1 MNKLLMILV
10 LGLLWCSATYAK
22 PLNWGTLI
30 EGTKKIESL
39 LPKCVGEDIG
49 QWKYCWGTHINPG
62 GETYVGKF
70 INGKKQGLGTLI
82 YLDGTKY
89 SGQFKNGYPHG
100 QGSMLFPDGRV
111 ENGTWSFGI
120 MDPKY

>member
-1 MNKLLMILV
+1 MKKLLGIVV
-10 LGLLWCSATYAK
+10 LCLLLCSATYAQS
-22 PLNWGTLI
+22 LI
-30 EGTKKIESL
+30 ESTKKIESL
-39 LPKCVGEDIG
+39 LPKCVGADIK
-49 QWKYCWGTHINPG
+49 QWKYCWGTHTNSS
-62 GETYVGKF
+62 GEIYVGKF
-70 INGKKQGLGTLI
+70 IDGKKQGLGTLI